1 MEERKSVNKEKKLKI
16 ADVLHIAEGQLKEA
30 GFGEAFVLALLNL
43 FKGAVVSL
51 RDHIAQGGTGAG
63 NAWENA
69 FLEMDFL
76 VDAQLTEEEEGI
88 DESKELSEKE
98 AVEFLKKI
106 LHHAVTDL
114 DPDNL
119 QDIVVHTLTR
129 EVLIVIPKEG
139 EVAQIRLPEDL
150 TEEVENL
157 PEDKRAERLEELS
170 KGFEFQPLTLTGTV
184 DTPAGRAS
192 FSAGLSFAIRPLIF
206 TIEDRNAFFPVIVG
220 LDFTEGDP
228 SAWSKEDQSAFW
240 DYLIGQIDALA
251 EPHLKA
257 FNERGEKPPAI
268 PKPSRVETFNVAGG
282 YIRPI
287 FGLSE
292 KKKDLP
298 LLLEFHEPQTPLN
311 WAVGLALFSL
321 TDADRVRAGDW
332 QEASIQDIVN
342 RIFCLTERDIPRH
355 GQHRE
360 DFLAELVKLH
370 TRKNWYYEIDT
381 IRVGRAWTKRA
392 TIGSQYAIPEI
403 QFVFL
408 DKKTGKLTFP
418 SDPAIRQLLIPLEV
432 KGRRVAQP
440 DGKDIPSLPKGRWEL
455 QSVRWRWTTS
465 FNEDLLLTP
474 ALEES
479 GRRKGLPKKTTTGK
493 IIRKGYLIK
502 VADNVLHALGR
513 LRAEGSGSKYACRL
527 LIMLASNLNK
537 TEDGIAAERVFRML
551 GIPDDYK
558 TKGHRNPETLV
569 AEAVLRLK
577 SRDIQAL
584 LAGSDEYPRTDPN
597 PDRRKGPY
605 YCFKR
610 SPEYTPRSG
619 IVSKEDALA
628 IEAEYEITDKTPS
641 PDISPKAKVAA
652 QLVLPGIV
660 QEAPS
665 IPSGAEI
672 RAAREAAGMNLRD
685 FAKDMKSGSHNT
697 WAKYERGEP
706 IRIKSIAP
714 EAWDRVRAFIAQ
726 HGKNV
731 HRK

>member
-1 MEERKSVNKEKKLKI
+1 MTEKRNITKGPDNPSDFRLHVDMKADPELDNNEVKE
-16 ADVLHIAEGQLKEA
+16 
-30 GFGEAFVLALLNL
+30 FVQVFA
-43 FKGAVVSL
+43 
-51 RDHIAQGGTGAG
+51 DHIQDGPDLLSIHLPTTKHTIEDGPLRATFTIPAPVIIATTFAPGSDEYRELFFAIGGQKRTLYLSDMTPQE
-63 NAWENA
+63 WT
-69 FLEMDFL
+69 D
-76 VDAQLTEEEEGI
+76 
-88 DESKELSEKE
+88 LSEK
-98 AVEFLKKI
+98 
-106 LHHAVTDL
+106 
-114 DPDNL
+114 
-119 QDIVVHTLTR
+119 LT
-129 EVLIVIPKEG
+129 
-139 EVAQIRLPEDL
+139 A
-150 TEEVENL
+150 
-157 PEDKRAERLEELS
+157 
-170 KGFEFQPLTLTGTV
+170 
-184 DTPAGRAS
+184 
-192 FSAGLSFAIRPLIF
+192 
-206 TIEDRNAFFPVIVG
+206 RNAAMG
-220 LDFTEGDP
+220 LP
-228 SAWSKEDQSAFW
+228 
-240 DYLIGQIDALA
+240 L
-251 EPHLKA
+251 
-257 FNERGEKPPAI
+257 
-268 PKPSRVETFNVAGG
+268 PKPAEDIIPIPGKGKAETFNVAGG
-282 YIRPI
+282 YFRPI

-292 KKKDLP
+292 RKTDLP

-311 WAVGLALFSL
+311 WAVGLTLFSL
-321 TDADRVRAGDW
+321 TDEDRIKTGNW
-332 QEASIQDIVN
+332 QEATIQEIEDRV
-342 RIFCLTERDIPRH
+342 FCLTERDAMRH

-360 DFLAELVKLH
+360 DILAEVVKLA
-370 TRKNWYYEIDT
+370 TRQNWYYAFET
-381 IRVGRAWTKRA
+381 VQAGRAWKPRA
-392 TIGSQYAIPEI
+392 VIGIRTPIPELELI
-403 QFVFL
+403 FVNR
-408 DKKTGKLTFP
+408 KTGKRAFP

-432 KGRRVAQP
+432 KGRRAFRP
-440 DGKDIPSLPKGRWEL
+440 DGKTIMALPKDTWEL
-455 QSVRWRWTTS
+455 ESIRWHWVQS
-465 FNEDLLLTP
+465 FNDDLLLMP
-474 ALEES
+474 ALEEK
-479 GRRKGLPKKTTTGK
+479 GKRKGLPKKTTTGK
-493 IIRKGYLIK
+493 PIRKGYLIK
-502 VADNVLHALGR
+502 VADNILHALGR

-641 PDISPKAKVAA
+641 PDISPKEKVAA

-685 FAKDMKSGSHNT
+685 FAEDIKSGSHNT

-714 EAWDRVRAFIAQ
+714 EAWDRVRTFIAQ